1 MLGGKAMAK
10 KNTAAIAEELAAPI
24 LEEMGLQLWD
34 VVYEK
39 EGSGWYLRYY
49 VDKEGGIDIN
59 SCEAF
64 SRAISDVLDEADP
77 IDGSYTLEVSS
88 PGIER
93 QLTRDWHFE
102 TLMGQQLL
110 VRLIRPVEGV
120 RDFIGTLTDYRDG
133 TLTLLLD
140 EKTVRIHHDKHHA
153 AYVAG
158 ANAAAEKLRE
168 IADGK
173 LDASATTNWVRNLSF
188 NVSGHVLHTI
198 YWTNMTPDPKKEP
211 QGPLVDAIK
220 EKFGSLEAMMKE
232 FKAASQGVEGSG
244 WGILGV
250 DPMSK
255 TLVICGAEKHQNL
268 EIPGLV
274 PILVC
279 DVWEHAYYLKHQ
291 NLRADY
297 IEDFCRLINWDDVE
311 RRYQEAMAS

>member
-1 MLGGKAMAK
+1 MAK

-49 VDKEGGIDIN
+49 VDKEGGGIDIN

-93 QLTRDWHFE
+93 ALTRDWHYE
-102 TLMGQQLL
+102 ALMGQQLL

-140 EKTVRIHHDKHHA
+140 EKTEM
-153 AYVAG
+153 
-158 ANAAAEKLRE
+158 N
-168 IADGK
+168 
-173 LDASATTNWVRNLSF
+173 
-188 NVSGHVLHTI
+188 
-198 YWTNMTPDPKKEP
+198 
-211 QGPLVDAIK
+211 
-220 EKFGSLEAMMKE
+220 
-232 FKAASQGVEGSG
+232 
-244 WGILGV
+244 
-250 DPMSK
+250 
-255 TLVICGAEKHQNL
+255 
-268 EIPGLV
+268 
-274 PILVC
+274 
-279 DVWEHAYYLKHQ
+279 
-291 NLRADY
+291 
-297 IEDFCRLINWDDVE
+297 VE
-311 RRYQEAMAS
+311 RGETAFIRLYNDFSGGVSK

>member
-1 MLGGKAMAK
+1 MAK

-133 TLTLLLD
+133 TLNLLRD
-140 EKTVRIHHDKHHA
+140 EKTEM
-153 AYVAG
+153 
-158 ANAAAEKLRE
+158 N
-168 IADGK
+168 
-173 LDASATTNWVRNLSF
+173 
-188 NVSGHVLHTI
+188 
-198 YWTNMTPDPKKEP
+198 
-211 QGPLVDAIK
+211 
-220 EKFGSLEAMMKE
+220 
-232 FKAASQGVEGSG
+232 
-244 WGILGV
+244 
-250 DPMSK
+250 
-255 TLVICGAEKHQNL
+255 
-268 EIPGLV
+268 
-274 PILVC
+274 
-279 DVWEHAYYLKHQ
+279 
-291 NLRADY
+291 
-297 IEDFCRLINWDDVE
+297 VE
-311 RRYQEAMAS
+311 RGETAFIRLYNDFSGGVSK

>member
-1 MLGGKAMAK
+1 MAK

-64 SRAISDVLDEADP
+64 SRAVSDVLDEADP

-140 EKTVRIHHDKHHA
+140 EKTEM
-153 AYVAG
+153 
-158 ANAAAEKLRE
+158 N
-168 IADGK
+168 
-173 LDASATTNWVRNLSF
+173 
-188 NVSGHVLHTI
+188 
-198 YWTNMTPDPKKEP
+198 
-211 QGPLVDAIK
+211 
-220 EKFGSLEAMMKE
+220 
-232 FKAASQGVEGSG
+232 
-244 WGILGV
+244 
-250 DPMSK
+250 
-255 TLVICGAEKHQNL
+255 
-268 EIPGLV
+268 
-274 PILVC
+274 
-279 DVWEHAYYLKHQ
+279 
-291 NLRADY
+291 
-297 IEDFCRLINWDDVE
+297 VE
-311 RRYQEAMAS
+311 RGETAFIRLYNDFSGGVSK

>member
-1 MLGGKAMAK
+1 MAK

-93 QLTRDWHFE
+93 ALTRDWHFE

-120 RDFIGTLTDYRDG
+120 RDFIGTLTD
-133 TLTLLLD
+133 T
-140 EKTVRIHHDKHHA
+140 
-153 AYVAG
+153 
-158 ANAAAEKLRE
+158 
-168 IADGK
+168 
-173 LDASATTNWVRNLSF
+173 
-188 NVSGHVLHTI
+188 
-198 YWTNMTPDPKKEP
+198 
-211 QGPLVDAIK
+211 
-220 EKFGSLEAMMKE
+220 
-232 FKAASQGVEGSG
+232 
-244 WGILGV
+244 
-250 DPMSK
+250 
-255 TLVICGAEKHQNL
+255 
-268 EIPGLV
+268 
-274 PILVC
+274 
-279 DVWEHAYYLKHQ
+279 
-291 NLRADY
+291 
-297 IEDFCRLINWDDVE
+297 
-311 RRYQEAMAS
+311 AMAP

>member
-1 MLGGKAMAK
+1 MAK

-49 VDKEGGIDIN
+49 VDKESGIDIN

-140 EKTVRIHHDKHHA
+140 EKTEM
-153 AYVAG
+153 
-158 ANAAAEKLRE
+158 N
-168 IADGK
+168 
-173 LDASATTNWVRNLSF
+173 
-188 NVSGHVLHTI
+188 
-198 YWTNMTPDPKKEP
+198 
-211 QGPLVDAIK
+211 
-220 EKFGSLEAMMKE
+220 
-232 FKAASQGVEGSG
+232 
-244 WGILGV
+244 
-250 DPMSK
+250 
-255 TLVICGAEKHQNL
+255 
-268 EIPGLV
+268 
-274 PILVC
+274 
-279 DVWEHAYYLKHQ
+279 
-291 NLRADY
+291 
-297 IEDFCRLINWDDVE
+297 VE
-311 RRYQEAMAS
+311 RGETAFIRLYNDFSGGVSK

>member
-1 MLGGKAMAK
+1 MAK

-93 QLTRDWHFE
+93 ALTRDWHFE

-110 VRLIRPVEGV
+110 VRLIRPGEGG
-120 RDFIGTLTDYRDG
+120 RGFIGTLTDYRDG

-140 EKTVRIHHDKHHA
+140 EKTEM
-153 AYVAG
+153 
-158 ANAAAEKLRE
+158 N
-168 IADGK
+168 
-173 LDASATTNWVRNLSF
+173 
-188 NVSGHVLHTI
+188 
-198 YWTNMTPDPKKEP
+198 
-211 QGPLVDAIK
+211 
-220 EKFGSLEAMMKE
+220 
-232 FKAASQGVEGSG
+232 
-244 WGILGV
+244 
-250 DPMSK
+250 
-255 TLVICGAEKHQNL
+255 
-268 EIPGLV
+268 
-274 PILVC
+274 
-279 DVWEHAYYLKHQ
+279 
-291 NLRADY
+291 
-297 IEDFCRLINWDDVE
+297 VE
-311 RRYQEAMAS
+311 RGETAFIRLYNDFSGGVSK

>member
-1 MLGGKAMAK
+1 MAK

-120 RDFIGTLTDYRDG
+120 RDFIGTLTD
-133 TLTLLLD
+133 T
-140 EKTVRIHHDKHHA
+140 
-153 AYVAG
+153 
-158 ANAAAEKLRE
+158 
-168 IADGK
+168 
-173 LDASATTNWVRNLSF
+173 
-188 NVSGHVLHTI
+188 
-198 YWTNMTPDPKKEP
+198 
-211 QGPLVDAIK
+211 
-220 EKFGSLEAMMKE
+220 
-232 FKAASQGVEGSG
+232 
-244 WGILGV
+244 
-250 DPMSK
+250 
-255 TLVICGAEKHQNL
+255 
-268 EIPGLV
+268 
-274 PILVC
+274 
-279 DVWEHAYYLKHQ
+279 
-291 NLRADY
+291 
-297 IEDFCRLINWDDVE
+297 
-311 RRYQEAMAS
+311 AMAP

>member
-1 MLGGKAMAK
+1 MAK

-34 VVYEK
+34 VVFEK

-93 QLTRDWHFE
+93 ALTRDWHFE

-140 EKTVRIHHDKHHA
+140 EKTEM
-153 AYVAG
+153 
-158 ANAAAEKLRE
+158 N
-168 IADGK
+168 
-173 LDASATTNWVRNLSF
+173 
-188 NVSGHVLHTI
+188 
-198 YWTNMTPDPKKEP
+198 
-211 QGPLVDAIK
+211 
-220 EKFGSLEAMMKE
+220 
-232 FKAASQGVEGSG
+232 
-244 WGILGV
+244 
-250 DPMSK
+250 
-255 TLVICGAEKHQNL
+255 
-268 EIPGLV
+268 
-274 PILVC
+274 
-279 DVWEHAYYLKHQ
+279 
-291 NLRADY
+291 
-297 IEDFCRLINWDDVE
+297 VE
-311 RRYQEAMAS
+311 RGETAFIRLYNDFSGGVSK

>member
-1 MLGGKAMAK
+1 MAK

-93 QLTRDWHFE
+93 ALTRDWHFE

-110 VRLIRPVEGV
+110 VRLIRTVEGV

-140 EKTVRIHHDKHHA
+140 EKTEM
-153 AYVAG
+153 
-158 ANAAAEKLRE
+158 N
-168 IADGK
+168 
-173 LDASATTNWVRNLSF
+173 
-188 NVSGHVLHTI
+188 
-198 YWTNMTPDPKKEP
+198 
-211 QGPLVDAIK
+211 
-220 EKFGSLEAMMKE
+220 
-232 FKAASQGVEGSG
+232 
-244 WGILGV
+244 
-250 DPMSK
+250 
-255 TLVICGAEKHQNL
+255 
-268 EIPGLV
+268 
-274 PILVC
+274 
-279 DVWEHAYYLKHQ
+279 
-291 NLRADY
+291 
-297 IEDFCRLINWDDVE
+297 VE
-311 RRYQEAMAS
+311 RGETAFIRLYNDFSGGVSK

>member
-1 MLGGKAMAK
+1 MAK

-140 EKTVRIHHDKHHA
+140 EKTEM
-153 AYVAG
+153 
-158 ANAAAEKLRE
+158 N
-168 IADGK
+168 
-173 LDASATTNWVRNLSF
+173 
-188 NVSGHVLHTI
+188 
-198 YWTNMTPDPKKEP
+198 
-211 QGPLVDAIK
+211 
-220 EKFGSLEAMMKE
+220 
-232 FKAASQGVEGSG
+232 
-244 WGILGV
+244 
-250 DPMSK
+250 
-255 TLVICGAEKHQNL
+255 
-268 EIPGLV
+268 
-274 PILVC
+274 
-279 DVWEHAYYLKHQ
+279 
-291 NLRADY
+291 
-297 IEDFCRLINWDDVE
+297 VE
-311 RRYQEAMAS
+311 RGETAFTRLYNDFSGGVSK

>member
-1 MLGGKAMAK
+1 MAK
-10 KNTAAIAEELAAPI
+10 KNTAAIAEELAASI

-93 QLTRDWHFE
+93 ALTRDWHFE

-140 EKTVRIHHDKHHA
+140 EKTEM
-153 AYVAG
+153 
-158 ANAAAEKLRE
+158 N
-168 IADGK
+168 
-173 LDASATTNWVRNLSF
+173 
-188 NVSGHVLHTI
+188 
-198 YWTNMTPDPKKEP
+198 
-211 QGPLVDAIK
+211 
-220 EKFGSLEAMMKE
+220 
-232 FKAASQGVEGSG
+232 
-244 WGILGV
+244 
-250 DPMSK
+250 
-255 TLVICGAEKHQNL
+255 
-268 EIPGLV
+268 
-274 PILVC
+274 
-279 DVWEHAYYLKHQ
+279 
-291 NLRADY
+291 
-297 IEDFCRLINWDDVE
+297 VE
-311 RRYQEAMAS
+311 RGETAFIRLYNDFSGGVSK

>member
-1 MLGGKAMAK
+1 MAK

-133 TLTLLLD
+133 TLTLL
-140 EKTVRIHHDKHHA
+140 
-153 AYVAG
+153 
-158 ANAAAEKLRE
+158 
-168 IADGK
+168 
-173 LDASATTNWVRNLSF
+173 
-188 NVSGHVLHTI
+188 
-198 YWTNMTPDPKKEP
+198 PDW
-211 QGPLVDAIK
+211 Q
-220 EKFGSLEAMMKE
+220 
-232 FKAASQGVEGSG
+232 
-244 WGILGV
+244 
-250 DPMSK
+250 
-255 TLVICGAEKHQNL
+255 H
-268 EIPGLV
+268 
-274 PILVC
+274 
-279 DVWEHAYYLKHQ
+279 
-291 NLRADY
+291 R
-297 IEDFCRLINWDDVE
+297 
-311 RRYQEAMAS
+311 

>member
-1 MLGGKAMAK
+1 MAK

-39 EGSGWYLRYY
+39 EGSGWDLRYY

-140 EKTVRIHHDKHHA
+140 EKTEM
-153 AYVAG
+153 
-158 ANAAAEKLRE
+158 N
-168 IADGK
+168 
-173 LDASATTNWVRNLSF
+173 
-188 NVSGHVLHTI
+188 
-198 YWTNMTPDPKKEP
+198 
-211 QGPLVDAIK
+211 
-220 EKFGSLEAMMKE
+220 
-232 FKAASQGVEGSG
+232 
-244 WGILGV
+244 
-250 DPMSK
+250 
-255 TLVICGAEKHQNL
+255 
-268 EIPGLV
+268 
-274 PILVC
+274 
-279 DVWEHAYYLKHQ
+279 
-291 NLRADY
+291 
-297 IEDFCRLINWDDVE
+297 VE
-311 RRYQEAMAS
+311 RGETAFIRLYNDFSGGVSK

>member
-1 MLGGKAMAK
+1 MAK

-34 VVYEK
+34 VIYEK

-93 QLTRDWHFE
+93 ALTRDRHFE
-102 TLMGQQLL
+102 ALMGQQLL

-140 EKTVRIHHDKHHA
+140 EKTEM
-153 AYVAG
+153 
-158 ANAAAEKLRE
+158 N
-168 IADGK
+168 
-173 LDASATTNWVRNLSF
+173 
-188 NVSGHVLHTI
+188 
-198 YWTNMTPDPKKEP
+198 
-211 QGPLVDAIK
+211 
-220 EKFGSLEAMMKE
+220 
-232 FKAASQGVEGSG
+232 
-244 WGILGV
+244 
-250 DPMSK
+250 
-255 TLVICGAEKHQNL
+255 
-268 EIPGLV
+268 
-274 PILVC
+274 
-279 DVWEHAYYLKHQ
+279 
-291 NLRADY
+291 
-297 IEDFCRLINWDDVE
+297 VE
-311 RRYQEAMAS
+311 RGETAFIRLYNDFSGGVSK

>member
-1 MLGGKAMAK
+1 MAK

-49 VDKEGGIDIN
+49 VDKDGGIDIN

-140 EKTVRIHHDKHHA
+140 EKTEM
-153 AYVAG
+153 
-158 ANAAAEKLRE
+158 N
-168 IADGK
+168 
-173 LDASATTNWVRNLSF
+173 
-188 NVSGHVLHTI
+188 
-198 YWTNMTPDPKKEP
+198 
-211 QGPLVDAIK
+211 
-220 EKFGSLEAMMKE
+220 
-232 FKAASQGVEGSG
+232 
-244 WGILGV
+244 
-250 DPMSK
+250 
-255 TLVICGAEKHQNL
+255 
-268 EIPGLV
+268 
-274 PILVC
+274 
-279 DVWEHAYYLKHQ
+279 
-291 NLRADY
+291 
-297 IEDFCRLINWDDVE
+297 VE
-311 RRYQEAMAS
+311 RGETAFIRLYNDFSGGVSK

>member
-1 MLGGKAMAK
+1 MAK

-93 QLTRDWHFE
+93 ALTRDWHFE
-102 TLMGQQLL
+102 ALMGQQLL
-110 VRLIRPVEGV
+110 ARLIRPVEGV

-140 EKTVRIHHDKHHA
+140 EKTEM
-153 AYVAG
+153 
-158 ANAAAEKLRE
+158 N
-168 IADGK
+168 
-173 LDASATTNWVRNLSF
+173 
-188 NVSGHVLHTI
+188 
-198 YWTNMTPDPKKEP
+198 
-211 QGPLVDAIK
+211 
-220 EKFGSLEAMMKE
+220 
-232 FKAASQGVEGSG
+232 
-244 WGILGV
+244 
-250 DPMSK
+250 
-255 TLVICGAEKHQNL
+255 
-268 EIPGLV
+268 
-274 PILVC
+274 
-279 DVWEHAYYLKHQ
+279 
-291 NLRADY
+291 
-297 IEDFCRLINWDDVE
+297 VE
-311 RRYQEAMAS
+311 RGETAFIRLYNDFSGGVSK

>member
-1 MLGGKAMAK
+1 MAK

-93 QLTRDWHFE
+93 ALTRDWHFE

-133 TLTLLLD
+133 TLTLLLN
-140 EKTVRIHHDKHHA
+140 EKTEM
-153 AYVAG
+153 
-158 ANAAAEKLRE
+158 N
-168 IADGK
+168 
-173 LDASATTNWVRNLSF
+173 
-188 NVSGHVLHTI
+188 
-198 YWTNMTPDPKKEP
+198 
-211 QGPLVDAIK
+211 
-220 EKFGSLEAMMKE
+220 
-232 FKAASQGVEGSG
+232 
-244 WGILGV
+244 
-250 DPMSK
+250 
-255 TLVICGAEKHQNL
+255 
-268 EIPGLV
+268 
-274 PILVC
+274 
-279 DVWEHAYYLKHQ
+279 
-291 NLRADY
+291 
-297 IEDFCRLINWDDVE
+297 VE
-311 RRYQEAMAS
+311 RGETAFIRLYNDFSGGVSK

>member
-1 MLGGKAMAK
+1 MAK

-93 QLTRDWHFE
+93 ALTRDRHFE
-102 TLMGQQLL
+102 ALMGQQLL

-140 EKTVRIHHDKHHA
+140 EKTEM
-153 AYVAG
+153 
-158 ANAAAEKLRE
+158 N
-168 IADGK
+168 
-173 LDASATTNWVRNLSF
+173 
-188 NVSGHVLHTI
+188 
-198 YWTNMTPDPKKEP
+198 
-211 QGPLVDAIK
+211 
-220 EKFGSLEAMMKE
+220 
-232 FKAASQGVEGSG
+232 
-244 WGILGV
+244 
-250 DPMSK
+250 
-255 TLVICGAEKHQNL
+255 
-268 EIPGLV
+268 
-274 PILVC
+274 
-279 DVWEHAYYLKHQ
+279 
-291 NLRADY
+291 
-297 IEDFCRLINWDDVE
+297 VE
-311 RRYQEAMAS
+311 RGETAFIRLYNDFSGGVSK

>member
-1 MLGGKAMAK
+1 MLGGKALAK

-140 EKTVRIHHDKHHA
+140 EKTEM
-153 AYVAG
+153 
-158 ANAAAEKLRE
+158 N
-168 IADGK
+168 
-173 LDASATTNWVRNLSF
+173 
-188 NVSGHVLHTI
+188 
-198 YWTNMTPDPKKEP
+198 
-211 QGPLVDAIK
+211 
-220 EKFGSLEAMMKE
+220 
-232 FKAASQGVEGSG
+232 
-244 WGILGV
+244 
-250 DPMSK
+250 
-255 TLVICGAEKHQNL
+255 
-268 EIPGLV
+268 
-274 PILVC
+274 
-279 DVWEHAYYLKHQ
+279 
-291 NLRADY
+291 
-297 IEDFCRLINWDDVE
+297 VE
-311 RRYQEAMAS
+311 RGETAFIRLYNDFSGGVSK

>member
-1 MLGGKAMAK
+1 MAK

-102 TLMGQQLL
+102 ALRGQPLL

-140 EKTVRIHHDKHHA
+140 EKTEM
-153 AYVAG
+153 
-158 ANAAAEKLRE
+158 N
-168 IADGK
+168 
-173 LDASATTNWVRNLSF
+173 
-188 NVSGHVLHTI
+188 
-198 YWTNMTPDPKKEP
+198 
-211 QGPLVDAIK
+211 
-220 EKFGSLEAMMKE
+220 
-232 FKAASQGVEGSG
+232 
-244 WGILGV
+244 
-250 DPMSK
+250 
-255 TLVICGAEKHQNL
+255 
-268 EIPGLV
+268 
-274 PILVC
+274 
-279 DVWEHAYYLKHQ
+279 
-291 NLRADY
+291 
-297 IEDFCRLINWDDVE
+297 VE
-311 RRYQEAMAS
+311 RGETAFIRLYNDFSGGVSK

>member
-1 MLGGKAMAK
+1 MSFGGKIPLFCDETALFVQNSACKALQFVIQYYLESFMLGGKAMAK

-93 QLTRDWHFE
+93 ALTRDWHFE
-102 TLMGQQLL
+102 ALMGQQLL

-140 EKTVRIHHDKHHA
+140 EKTEM
-153 AYVAG
+153 
-158 ANAAAEKLRE
+158 N
-168 IADGK
+168 
-173 LDASATTNWVRNLSF
+173 
-188 NVSGHVLHTI
+188 
-198 YWTNMTPDPKKEP
+198 
-211 QGPLVDAIK
+211 
-220 EKFGSLEAMMKE
+220 
-232 FKAASQGVEGSG
+232 
-244 WGILGV
+244 
-250 DPMSK
+250 
-255 TLVICGAEKHQNL
+255 
-268 EIPGLV
+268 
-274 PILVC
+274 
-279 DVWEHAYYLKHQ
+279 
-291 NLRADY
+291 
-297 IEDFCRLINWDDVE
+297 VE
-311 RRYQEAMAS
+311 RGETAFIRLYNDFSGGVSK

>member
-1 MLGGKAMAK
+1 MAK

-93 QLTRDWHFE
+93 ALTRDWHFE
-102 TLMGQQLL
+102 ALMDQQLL

-140 EKTVRIHHDKHHA
+140 EETEM
-153 AYVAG
+153 
-158 ANAAAEKLRE
+158 N
-168 IADGK
+168 
-173 LDASATTNWVRNLSF
+173 
-188 NVSGHVLHTI
+188 
-198 YWTNMTPDPKKEP
+198 
-211 QGPLVDAIK
+211 
-220 EKFGSLEAMMKE
+220 
-232 FKAASQGVEGSG
+232 
-244 WGILGV
+244 
-250 DPMSK
+250 
-255 TLVICGAEKHQNL
+255 
-268 EIPGLV
+268 
-274 PILVC
+274 
-279 DVWEHAYYLKHQ
+279 
-291 NLRADY
+291 
-297 IEDFCRLINWDDVE
+297 VE
-311 RRYQEAMAS
+311 RGETAFIRLYNDFSGGVSK